1 MSKSY
6 HGGSMNTRPLGRS
19 GLRIVPL
26 VFGANVFGWTVDQ
39 PNALRILDRFV
50 GAGFNA
56 IDTADVYSRWV
67 PGNKGGESETMI
79 GNWLRSNPSRRSQL
93 VLITKVGSAPAPDG
107 RGLSA
112 QSIVAA
118 VEGSLRR
125 LQTDYIDL
133 YLSHRPDANTPVEET
148 LRAFESLIRTGKVK
162 AIGSSNSTALG
173 LRQALD
179 AAAADKLPRYEVE
192 QPEYNLCERKK
203 FEGPLR
209 DLCIAEGLGVIVYYS
224 LASGFL
230 SGKYRSKADLGKRA
244 RAGGVEKYLNEQGF
258 RILKTLDAI
267 AEAHGAKPAEVALA
281 WLIARE
287 GVTAPIASATSVD
300 QLESLIRAVRLT
312 LSPEEIRSLTAV
324 SD

>member
-1 MSKSY
+1 
-6 HGGSMNTRPLGRS
+6 MNTRPLGRS
-19 GLRIVPL
+19 GLRIAPL

-39 PNALRILDRFV
+39 PTAFRLLDRFID
-50 GAGFNA
+50 AGFNA

-79 GNWLRSNPSRRSQL
+79 GNWLKADPTRRSQL
-93 VLITKVGSAPAPDG
+93 VLITKVGMAPGPDG

-112 QSIVAA
+112 QNIASC
-118 VEGSLRR
+118 VEASLRR

-133 YLSHRPDANTPVEET
+133 YLSHRPDANTPIEET
-148 LRAFESLIRTGKVK
+148 LRTFEALIQAGKVR
-162 AIGSSNSTALG
+162 AIGSSNSTAAG
-173 LRQALD
+173 LRDALD
-179 AAAADKLPRYEVE
+179 TAVAKKLPRYEVE

-230 SGKYRSKADLGKRA
+230 SGKYRSKADLEKRA
-244 RAGGVEKYLNEQGF
+244 RAGGVEKYLNERGF

-267 AEAHGAKPAEVALA
+267 AEAHSAKPAEVALA

-287 GVTAPIASATSVD
+287 GVTAPIASATS
-300 QLESLIRAVRLT
+300 LEQIESFVRAVQLT
-312 LSPEEIRSLTAV
+312 LSPEEIQSLTAA
-324 SD
+324 SG